1 MMLQWIEMGVDIEL
15 QENKVN
21 VIVLERQ
28 DMFSQILEDFMISIE
43 NAEERFVLYESGKKL
58 NISKSVELIFSPLLS
73 RFAISTVCFSP
84 IPYEI
89 IQTYLYREL
98 KSLSDDT
105 SIELR
110 EKVNSIIIDYLDNLS
125 HNFFYP
131 LSYSLNFDETAL
143 FKQYDIGIKYET
155 ESLLEK
161 MIGYIQISADIC
173 HTKIF
178 VLINA
183 KAYFS
188 LEELRELHKIAF
200 YKKIHLIMIENRKYN
215 CLSEEKY
222 YIIDEDKC
230 LIIQE

>member
-28 DMFSQILEDFMISIE
+28 DMFSQILEDFLISIE

-58 NISKSVELIFSPLLS
+58 NVSKSVELIFSPLLVDLNTK
-73 RFAISTVCFSP
+73 R
-84 IPYEI
+84 

-110 EKVNSIIIDYLDNLS
+110 EKVNSVIIDYLDNLS

-131 LSYSLNFDETAL
+131 LSYNLNFDETAL

-222 YIIDEDKC
+222 YIIDKDKC

>member
-58 NISKSVELIFSPLLS
+58 NISKSVELIFSPLLVDLNTK
-73 RFAISTVCFSP
+73 R
-84 IPYEI
+84 

-125 HNFFYP
+125 DNFFYP

-173 HTKIF
+173 QTKIF

-222 YIIDEDKC
+222 YIIDKDKC